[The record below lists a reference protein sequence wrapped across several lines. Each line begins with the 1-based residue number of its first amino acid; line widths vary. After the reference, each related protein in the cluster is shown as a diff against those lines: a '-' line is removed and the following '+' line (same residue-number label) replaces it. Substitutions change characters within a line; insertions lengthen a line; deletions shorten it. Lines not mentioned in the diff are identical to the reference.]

1 VDIRPIKTNGDY
13 EAALAEIERR
23 WGAKP
28 GTPEGDKL
36 DVLATLV
43 DAYEDVHFP
52 IDPPT
57 PIEAIKFRMDQMGL
71 RQIDLVP
78 YFGSRGRVSE
88 VLNGKR
94 PLSLRM
100 IRRIS
105 RGLGIPTE
113 VLIQEK
119 NGFDEKNYRLTT
131 PAETEESR

>member
-1 VDIRPIKTNGDY
+1 MDIRPIKTNDDY
-13 EAALAEIERR
+13 EAALAEIERL

-43 DAYEDVHFP
+43 DAYEDAHFP

-105 RGLGIPTE
+105 RGLGIPAE